1 MDILIRDATARP
13 GDDPIFT
20 INSLANARRA
30 AGKKVVNAS
39 LGALLDDDGNLA
51 VMDAVTE
58 AFRAVP
64 PAQGAAY
71 APIAGDPAYLEAV
84 MDDALGGSK
93 LRDCAVAVATP
104 GGTGA
109 LVTAVMNFLEPG
121 QALYTS
127 SYFWSPY
134 KIIADQNKRH
144 VATFTMFDGD
154 GKFHLA
160 AFESGLTDLLAAQGR
175 ALVILN
181 FPCHNPTGYTLD
193 EEEWQ
198 GVAAALER
206 CAEHGP
212 IALLVDLA
220 YAHFGVQDRVLW
232 ARCLE
237 PIASKVTILCAWTAS
252 KSFAQYGARVGALIA
267 AVPDETARRDVAN
280 AMSYS
285 CRGSWSNCNHA
296 GLLAVTSLLTD
307 EALATRVGK
316 ERTALVEGVGER
328 VAAFNRAAAEKGLV
342 YPRYEG
348 GFFVSVFT
356 PNAKTTADVAAA
368 SGVYVVPM
376 DGAVRIALC
385 AVAVADIELLVDE
398 VARGVAAATE
408 AAKDSASRGRARA

>member
-1 MDILIRDATARP
+1 MDILIRDAFGRP

-20 INSLANARRA
+20 INSLAKARRA
-30 AGKKVVNAS
+30 AGMKVVNAS
-39 LGALLDDDGNLA
+39 LGVLLDDEGNLA

-58 AFRAVP
+58 AFRGVP
-64 PAQGAAY
+64 PAMGAAY
-71 APIAGDPAYLEAV
+71 APIAGDPTYLEAV
-84 MDDALGGSK
+84 MDDALAGSQ

-109 LVTAVMNFLEPG
+109 LMTAVMNFLEPG

-127 SYFWSPY
+127 SYYWSPY
-134 KIIADQNKRH
+134 KIIADQNKRS
-144 VATFTMFDGD
+144 VATFPMFDES
-154 GKFHLA
+154 GKFNLV
-160 AFESGLTDLLAAQGR
+160 AFESNLVDLLKLQGR

-193 EEEWQ
+193 EDEWK

-212 IALLVDLA
+212 VALLVDLA
-220 YAHFGVQDRVLW
+220 YAHFGVQDRFLW
-232 ARCLE
+232 ARSLE
-237 PIASKVTILCAWTAS
+237 PIASKVTILSAWTAS

-267 AVPDETARRDVAN
+267 AVPDSEARSHVAN

-307 EALATRVGK
+307 PSLSSRVGN
-316 ERTALVEGVGER
+316 ERALLVEGVVERVDVFNR
-328 VAAFNRAAAEKGLV
+328 VAAAKGLR

-356 PNAKTTADVAAA
+356 PNARVTADVAAEG
-368 SGVYVVPM
+368 GVYVVPM

-385 AVAVADIELLVDE
+385 SVAASDIEMLVDH
-398 VARGVAAATE
+398 VALGIAAAE
-408 AAKDSASRGRARA
+408 RSISSAPV